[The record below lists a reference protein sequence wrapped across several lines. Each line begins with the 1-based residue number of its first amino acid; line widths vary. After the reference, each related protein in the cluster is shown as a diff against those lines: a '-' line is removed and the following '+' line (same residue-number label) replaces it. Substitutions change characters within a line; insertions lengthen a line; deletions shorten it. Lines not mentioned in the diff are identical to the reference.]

1 MIFGN
6 SHWNLIQIFAASLA
20 MSRNA
25 SNVTTYN
32 ALRHS
37 SPRCVYIF
45 VTLFLSSHALVCSP
59 DVICPDVIYDI
70 FPTSRDPRNILE
82 Y

>member
-1 MIFGN
+1 MVVGN

-37 SPRCVYIF
+37 LSQCAYICVTQYFSPPHMLLAV
-45 VTLFLSSHALVCSP
+45 HLVSY
-59 DVICPDVIYDI
+59 VQI
-70 FPTSRDPRNILE
+70 
-82 Y
+82 